1 VSWKIIS
8 SLSFKGIGNKKFVN
22 FQQPQWPVNN
32 WFFKVPVLI
41 ATSVWILVSG
51 VRRDGIRK
59 NKLIDI
65 GLRWH
70 SLDIEQSYWTVISG
84 HWMVL

>member
-1 VSWKIIS
+1 
-8 SLSFKGIGNKKFVN
+8 
-22 FQQPQWPVNN
+22 
-32 WFFKVPVLI
+32 
-41 ATSVWILVSG
+41 
-51 VRRDGIRK
+51 
-59 NKLIDI
+59 LIDI

>member
-1 VSWKIIS
+1 LEIQFPV
-8 SLSFKGIGNKKFVN
+8 LFMELDKKFIN
-22 FQQPQWPVNN
+22 FRCSRLYLSKQAG
-32 WFFKVPVLI
+32 FSKV
-41 ATSVWILVSG
+41 AEYRSYWILDFVG
-51 VRRDGIRK
+51 TGLE

>member
-1 VSWKIIS
+1 MMNLTTGHQQDW
-8 SLSFKGIGNKKFVN
+8 IG
-22 FQQPQWPVNN
+22 
-32 WFFKVPVLI
+32 PVL
-41 ATSVWILVSG
+41 AGSLVSHRPFNFKPG
-51 VRRDGIRK
+51 LGGTQGYRKKTGSQKKK